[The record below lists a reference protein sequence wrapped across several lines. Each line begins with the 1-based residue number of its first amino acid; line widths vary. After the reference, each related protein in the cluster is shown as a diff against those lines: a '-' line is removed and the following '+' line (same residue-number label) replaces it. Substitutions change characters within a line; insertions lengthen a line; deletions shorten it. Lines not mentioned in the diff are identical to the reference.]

1 MASTIVRIIW
11 FLFIG
16 WWLALVWVSLALFAC
31 ITIIGLP
38 VGLWMFSKT
47 WKIASLAEDPMKIF
61 AGATQQVQQVTVVN
75 NASSESKSMESPLV
89 SLKRKYADGD
99 ITKEEYLERME
110 ILSEDNNLSSVSK
123 KKKKS
128 KKKEKDDSVDV

>member
-16 WWLALVWVSLALFAC
+16 WWVALFIWVPLALVAC

-38 VGLWMFSKT
+38 VGLWMFGKT
-47 WKIASLAEDPMKIF
+47 WKIATLAEDPMKIF
-61 AGATQQVQQVTVVN
+61 AGASQQVQQVTVVN
-75 NASSESKSMESPLV
+75 NASSDSSRKESPLV

-99 ITKEEYLERME
+99 ITKEEYLERMSV
-110 ILSEDNNLSSVSK
+110 LSDDSLDKKPVSVK
-123 KKKKS
+123 KKKKNM
-128 KKKEKDDSVDV
+128 EEEE